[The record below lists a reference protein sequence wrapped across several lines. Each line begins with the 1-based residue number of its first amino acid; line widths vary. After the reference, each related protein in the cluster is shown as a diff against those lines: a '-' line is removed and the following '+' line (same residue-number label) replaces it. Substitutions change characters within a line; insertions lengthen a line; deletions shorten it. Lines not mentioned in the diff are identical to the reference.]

1 MIFQLVNMMYEMRT
15 RDENKIGHSVTLM
28 TFEETV
34 ILYLNYKPKSD
45 LKFSDI
51 RRAFD
56 NMVLDDQSM
65 YDEHREKMKKGQLT
79 GKSFVHM
86 LKNMG

>member
-1 MIFQLVNMMYEMRT
+1 MRT

-28 TFEETV
+28 TFEEMV
-34 ILYLNYKPKSD
+34 ILYLNFKPKSD

-56 NMVLDDQSM
+56 NMVLYDQSR
-65 YDEHREKMKKGQLT
+65 YDERREKTEKGQLT
-79 GKSFVHM
+79 GISFVHM